1 MQNILQELLWEK
13 QGKKGCCITQE
24 KKSVSNFFNNRKGDR
39 NKEVAHKRG
48 PDASKGIKS
57 ALGLASVVGGGANVG
72 GITGVSGKKQ
82 SSSYAYIIANYQ

>member
-24 KKSVSNFFNNRKGDR
+24 KKPVSNFFNNRKGDK
-39 NKEVAHKRG
+39 NKEVTHKRG

-57 ALGLASVVGGGANVG
+57 ALGLASVVGGGVNFSG
-72 GITGVSGKKQ
+72 LTGISENKE
-82 SSSYAYIIANYQ
+82 SPA